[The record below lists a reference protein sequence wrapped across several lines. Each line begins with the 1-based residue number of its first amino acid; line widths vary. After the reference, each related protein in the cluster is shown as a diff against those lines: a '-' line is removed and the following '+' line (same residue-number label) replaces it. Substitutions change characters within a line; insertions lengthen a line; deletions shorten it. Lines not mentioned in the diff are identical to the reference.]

1 VTCTNT
7 ITLGA
12 YLLGALD
19 PHERFEFEAHIGDCD
34 TCRTELV
41 RLAPLPGM
49 LNQISLDDFAEGL
62 PPTTLE
68 EGHPTAPVP
77 GLPLSAQLLRPE
89 TMPELHPDAF
99 RAEAFP
105 DESIPPELGGPVPQP
120 GPHSG
125 QRPTILPGQ
134 VPIQRGL
141 PPAGEIR
148 PPLSAAGDQ
157 PDKPEPRVLTS
168 RRRRY
173 RMLAG
178 AAALVVVLAAGVVLG
193 WRAFTPEPAPPP
205 EVPGVTW
212 SGAAPGDGP
221 VADARLVDHEW
232 GTEIQVKLHGLPSGR
247 QCYLMVYDAD
257 GYKEI
262 AGWWGTDHE
271 YAEEIPA
278 STSIPRSKIDK
289 LELLLDD
296 RSVVLTIPAQGR

>member
-1 VTCTNT
+1 MTCANT
-7 ITLGA
+7 VTLGA

-19 PHERFEFEAHIGDCD
+19 PRERFEFEAHLGECD
-34 TCRTELV
+34 TCRTELI

-49 LNQISLDDFAEGL
+49 LNQISLDDFSEGL

-68 EGHPTAPVP
+68 DAHPTAPVP
-77 GLPLSAQLLRPE
+77 GLPLSTQLLRPE
-89 TMPELHPDAF
+89 TASLSELHPEIF

-105 DESIPPELGGPVPQP
+105 EEVPPDMGGPVPSQQP
-120 GPHSG
+120 G
-125 QRPTILPGQ
+125 QLPS
-134 VPIQRGL
+134 QRGL
-141 PPAGEIR
+141 PPAREIPP
-148 PPLSAAGDQ
+148 PPLPAAGEP
-157 PDKPEPRVLTS
+157 PDKPEPPVLIS

-178 AAALVVVLAAGVVLG
+178 AAVLVLVMAVGVVLG
-193 WRAFTPEPAPPP
+193 WRALAPEAPPP

-212 SGAAPGDGP
+212 SGAAPGGGP
-221 VADARLVDHEW
+221 GADARLVDHEW
-232 GTEIQVKLHGLPSGR
+232 GTEIQLKLHGMPPGR
-247 QCYLMVYDAD
+247 QCYLVVYDGD

-271 YAEEIPA
+271 YGEEIPA

-296 RSVVLTIPAQGR
+296 RSVALTIPAQGR